1 MDNRIRRSKR
11 VCCCLACWCC
21 AITRDEKERERE
33 RKKLKRQESARRRRR
48 RRKTAAHGIYDPS
61 WPDYLTSRRRSLSW
75 FFRSVD
81 VKSFVS
87 DFFLPIFFYFF
98 PFLSFFDFIISGFY
112 RAPVLLPGR
121 WWLKAAAQTPRRII
135 YMASAIERYALTN

>member
-33 RKKLKRQESARRRRR
+33 KKAKKTRECEKKKKKENRGSWNLRPLLTRLSDELKEISILIFSIGWRE
-48 RRKTAAHGIYDPS
+48 KFCFGFLLAH
-61 WPDYLTSRRRSLSW
+61 LLL
-75 FFRSVD
+75 F
-81 VKSFVS
+81 
-87 DFFLPIFFYFF
+87 FF